1 MGVLFLVTAYHV
13 LLLWIVLR
21 TLLTNGNAVPKV
33 LEVFSLSCWGFCCLT
48 WGYIMSWSHLQ
59 TLWLEFAYVLCRR
72 PVIPTTNRISI
83 FYMSWSRRQR
93 SPPSPPPDTDEP
105 QGMATLV
112 PYTVLTDR
120 SRRSKKPHSWSHIL
134 RFSLCI
140 VHLTPSWRRPP
151 GSQSCPFHSDMGI
164 R

>member
-21 TLLTNGNAVPKV
+21 TLHTNGNVVPKV
-33 LEVFSLSCWGFCCLT
+33 LEVFSLSYWGFFCLT
-48 WGYIMSWSHLQ
+48 WGYVMSWSHLQ

-83 FYMSWSRRQR
+83 FYMSWSGRQW

-105 QGMATLV
+105 EGMATLV
-112 PYTVLTDR
+112 PYTGLTDC
-120 SRRSKKPHSWSHIL
+120 SRRSTKPLFWSHIL
-134 RFSLCI
+134 RFSLCV
-140 VHLTPSWRRPP
+140 VHLTLHGDVPL

>member
-1 MGVLFLVTAYHV
+1 MDCASNTAHKWQCGTQGPWSFLLVM
-13 LLLWIVLR
+13 LR
-21 TLLTNGNAVPKV
+21 V
-33 LEVFSLSCWGFCCLT
+33 CCLT
-48 WGYIMSWSHLQ
+48 WGYVMSWSHLQ
-59 TLWLEFAYVLCRR
+59 TLWLEFAYVLCRC

-83 FYMSWSRRQR
+83 FYMSWSGRQW

-112 PYTVLTDR
+112 PYTGLTDR

-134 RFSLCI
+134 RFSLCV
-140 VHLTPSWRRPP
+140 VHLTPSWWCPP
-151 GSQSCPFHSDMGI
+151 RDHSHVHFIVTWESG